1 MNSEN
6 LHRDK
11 NSNSQDIQPVSFKS
25 YFSEAIFSKHA
36 YEYLL
41 ILFVIFKGLSY
52 WAISKWQHPD
62 EPLSVIAMY
71 RVGDIEYYPLISA
84 LSNLQF
90 SETVIYELAGK
101 GLASFPFASTAIHAF
116 FYGVFGV
123 AGFILADVLVVLSYY
138 ILLVGLL
145 RILGIPKLG
154 ASLTSLFIVSGAAN
168 YGIKFI
174 SDFLY
179 LNFIAT
185 NPALAIQFTC
195 GLFAI
200 IAVVLVA
207 LYQKNLSPK
216 TRNLLIGIGILAT
229 VAISVLLLS
238 TFLFEFW
245 GWRIP
250 RPFVT
255 ELFLILCLAGLSYLL
270 IHSPA
275 TIAHKK
281 VWILLGLSTS
291 ALLQGDFHSAV
302 IVAIAICALVIYFFC
317 IPNLRRTA
325 FQGYLLLL
333 LSGTLFSL
341 PFLWQRWVENP
352 DVPIRLGVFSIDRTQ
367 PIWMPGTQP
376 YLIVLGVL
384 LYALFLIRLTQL
396 FAPSEIRQ
404 KRILGICLF
413 WGLSAIACFA
423 MPISLIVI
431 GKGVQLY
438 HFFDRF
444 LRIQLITFLI
454 FSLYGGELLFQFVQ
468 QNRQSFLA
476 QLQNKSSLKQ
486 FAIVIVLTL
495 SLLISLREAVF
506 ISANAQHM
514 RPDFPE
520 WESLKN
526 YRQNFSELVQ
536 ELSKPNYQNQQ
547 VLATF
552 DVQTYVWWVA
562 FQEKNSYL
570 PSAALSTVADRE
582 IEYRLSTLCKL
593 IGMNTENFLNFI
605 NRNYVNIFWLG
616 HDKYQASRAH
626 TFSELSDYLPEV
638 QKSILQTGILNSLN
652 VAIPISEQ
660 LRLVGQFNQLDRNKI
675 DLPKLDLVV
684 LTTDQSLQ
692 GFAPP
697 ADEFDLTYRNAVFN
711 VWQRK
716 QPG

>member
-1 MNSEN
+1 MNSEE
-6 LHRDK
+6 LHSDK
-11 NSNSQDIQPVSFKS
+11 NLNPQSKQSISFRS
-25 YFSEAIFSKHA
+25 YFSEVILSKNA
-36 YEYLL
+36 YSYLL
-41 ILFVIFKGLSY
+41 ILLVIFKGLSY
-52 WAISKWQHPD
+52 WVISKWQHPN
-62 EPLSVIAMY
+62 EPLSVIALY

-84 LSNLQF
+84 LSNF
-90 SETVIYELAGK
+90 RFNETVIYELAGK

-116 FYGVFGV
+116 FYGLFET
-123 AGFILADVLVVLSYY
+123 AGFILADVLIILSYY
-138 ILLVGLL
+138 ILLLGFL
-145 RILGIPKLG
+145 RIVGIPKLV
-154 ASLTSLFIVSGAAN
+154 AALTSLLIVSGTAN
-168 YGIKFI
+168 HGIKLV

-179 LNFIAT
+179 LNFIAINSDLT
-185 NPALAIQFTC
+185 TQLTC

-200 IAVVLVA
+200 IAVILFA
-207 LYQKNLSPK
+207 LNQKNLSLSTK
-216 TRNLLIGIGILAT
+216 NVLIGTGVLASIAS
-229 VAISVLLLS
+229 AILLLS
-238 TFLFEFW
+238 SFLFEFW

-255 ELFLILCLAGLSYLL
+255 ELFLILCLACFSYLF
-270 IHSPA
+270 INQPQA
-275 TIAHKK
+275 IAHKT

-302 IVAIAICALVIYFFC
+302 IVTIAIFALVIYLLC
-317 IPNLRRTA
+317 IPNLSKKA
-325 FQGYLLLL
+325 FQGYVLLL

-352 DVPIRLGVFSIDRTQ
+352 DVPVRLGVFPVERTQ
-367 PIWMPGTQP
+367 PIWMPGLQP
-376 YLIVLGVL
+376 YLIVLGLL
-384 LYALFLIRLTQL
+384 LYALFLIKLTQL
-396 FAPSEIRQ
+396 FAPPDIRK

-454 FSLYGGELLFQFVQ
+454 FSLYGGELLLQLIQ
-468 QNRQSFLA
+468 QNRQHLS
-476 QLQNKSSLKQ
+476 QLQNKTSLKQ

-495 SLLISLREAVF
+495 SLLMSLREAVF

-526 YRQNFSELVQ
+526 YRQNFTELVE

-605 NRNYVNIFWLG
+605 DRTYVNIFWLG

-638 QKSILQTGILNSLN
+638 QKSILQTGVLNSLN

-660 LRLVGQFNQLDRNKI
+660 LRLVSQFNQLDRDKI
-675 DLPKLDLVV
+675 NLPRLDLVV

-697 ADEFDLTYRNAVFN
+697 ATEFDLSYQNPVFK
-711 VWQRK
+711 VWRRK
-716 QPG
+716 QSG